1 MSQRGAA
8 HELRIDDHMK
18 VGDIEDSKLPDG
30 YKNDEEMS
38 PVSSKS
44 GDGVGHNAGIDS
56 EVANFFAAQ
65 EGKNIVIDEATNK
78 RLKRMID
85 KRVLLV
91 MIVTYFLQ
99 TLDKG
104 TINFAS
110 IMGIQQDTHLVGQ
123 QYSWLTTL
131 YIAILVWEFPTNR
144 LLQVLPVAKFL
155 AFNITAW
162 GVVLACTAACKNFTG
177 LVIVRTLLGMFECV
191 CQPGFVLLS
200 TMWYTKKE
208 QAITIGCFYAMNGL
222 QQCVGGLLAYGVYH
236 IKGGPIT
243 SWQVLFTLLGCITFL
258 WGLFVLWWLPDSP
271 MRARCFSPEDRVL
284 MVERVRANE
293 TGIQNKEFK
302 RYQALEALKDVK
314 TWCFYIISF
323 TNALPTGGL
332 GAFSNLIIK
341 DFGFS
346 TIQTDLLAI
355 AQGVIIMLF
364 LFTAAYFSTR
374 TSQKCIF
381 MFAYT
386 LPNVIGSI
394 VFLTVP
400 TRPDTRVGLLI
411 AFYLCQGF
419 GAVAVLNL
427 ALVTGN
433 TGGRTKQVVTVTG
446 TFVTWAVGNAIG
458 PQVFRANDAP
468 RYPKG
473 FAVHLVMYGIQLITI
488 TVLRLYL
495 LRQNVLKRRAQGV
508 REEGTSGQVEGE
520 EKAVKH
526 SHAFDDLT
534 DRENPDFAPRILTAY
549 YFRNDPNGA
558 RWGIQSLV
566 FDSDH
571 RRLIIDL
578 FAKIQDLEKKL
589 ETARDTIRSPA
600 VPPYP
605 SIQGAGVAPPR
616 RNHTDEYNR
625 PSSTPVG
632 STAQPTY
639 EDNKAQTQGQV
650 CKYGSRCTREQC
662 WYNHPDPTPAG
673 TSTPGSLNPTQAQ
686 PDERPTKRNKE
697 CKFGVDCTRKEC
709 WFEHPPG
716 WSPPDYADRDSQ
728 PQKEPDAETQ
738 ATDASNWA
746 NNQDPSGWDTQPTHD
761 WGTPAD
767 NTWGTPDMGRRN
779 PSESNWSSHPSDR
792 PKSSVNNF
800 RSTPTS
806 TSREGSVSTSTTNKS
821 QGQKRKARGNGH
833 RTDSASVTTRS
844 TPMSPRSLA
853 PTPMSTHVESVPL
866 QSLLSPSTQPKDP
879 LLHNGS
885 NANDETNTP
894 LEQSDPLPASE
905 PEAPGTPKASW
916 ADEPNI
922 DVVYYP
928 DPPLN
933 LDENQQTI
941 PEDKNT
947 DIRGDQPIESFDL
960 DQFAPS
966 DLYSSW
972 GVTAPSASDWGMDP
986 NEYPDPT
993 PPNKK
998 SKSKGKQ
1005 KDSSQGSNASRS
1017 TNGSSKSAAQSETR
1031 LSSTNKS
1038 NEAERTPQPTPVE
1051 PPQGVPQDEIPD
1063 WLLGVDEDAHA
1074 TLGIPRAPS
1083 PNPEVASAPPRLAP
1097 TNPPPRPPLSKLAG
1111 ENFPVLNGFVPP
1123 PRPLTKDDTPSQPT
1137 FTPRPVGWKI
1147 TRTSDAS
1154 SSRSGK
1160 SGKGKN
1166 GSDKK

>member
-1 MSQRGAA
+1 M
-8 HELRIDDHMK
+8 
-18 VGDIEDSKLPDG
+18 GD
-30 YKNDEEMS
+30 
-38 PVSSKS
+38 PV
-44 GDGVGHNAGIDS
+44 
-56 EVANFFAAQ
+56 
-65 EGKNIVIDEATNK
+65 
-78 RLKRMID
+78 
-85 KRVLLV
+85 
-91 MIVTYFLQ
+91 
-99 TLDKG
+99 
-104 TINFAS
+104 FAS
-110 IMGIQQDTHLVGQ
+110 C
-123 QYSWLTTL
+123 
-131 YIAILVWEFPTNR
+131 N
-144 LLQVLPVAKFL
+144 
-155 AFNITAW
+155 N
-162 GVVLACTAACKNFTG
+162 
-177 LVIVRTLLGMFECV
+177 
-191 CQPGFVLLS
+191 
-200 TMWYTKKE
+200 
-208 QAITIGCFYAMNGL
+208 
-222 QQCVGGLLAYGVYH
+222 
-236 IKGGPIT
+236 
-243 SWQVLFTLLGCITFL
+243 
-258 WGLFVLWWLPDSP
+258 PDHS
-271 MRARCFSPEDRVL
+271 CL
-284 MVERVRANE
+284 
-293 TGIQNKEFK
+293 
-302 RYQALEALKDVK
+302 
-314 TWCFYIISF
+314 
-323 TNALPTGGL
+323 
-332 GAFSNLIIK
+332 
-341 DFGFS
+341 
-346 TIQTDLLAI
+346 IQTI
-355 AQGVIIMLF
+355 A
-364 LFTAAYFSTR
+364 
-374 TSQKCIF
+374 
-381 MFAYT
+381 
-386 LPNVIGSI
+386 
-394 VFLTVP
+394 
-400 TRPDTRVGLLI
+400 
-411 AFYLCQGF
+411 
-419 GAVAVLNL
+419 
-427 ALVTGN
+427 
-433 TGGRTKQVVTVTG
+433 
-446 TFVTWAVGNAIG
+446 
-458 PQVFRANDAP
+458 
-468 RYPKG
+468 
-473 FAVHLVMYGIQLITI
+473 
-488 TVLRLYL
+488 
-495 LRQNVLKRRAQGV
+495 
-508 REEGTSGQVEGE
+508 GQ
-520 EKAVKH
+520 
-526 SHAFDDLT
+526 S
-534 DRENPDFAPRILTAY
+534 
-549 YFRNDPNGA
+549 
-558 RWGIQSLV
+558 
-566 FDSDH
+566 
-571 RRLIIDL
+571 RLIIDL

-728 PQKEPDAETQ
+728 PQQEPDAETQ

-941 PEDKNT
+941 PEDKNA

>member
-91 MIVTYFLQ
+91 MVVTYFLQ

-123 QYSWLTTL
+123 QYRPILKQPSVHCHPGLGVSHQPP
-131 YIAILVWEFPTNR
+131 IASPARSQIPCFQYHGV
-144 LLQVLPVAKFL
+144 
-155 AFNITAW
+155 

-446 TFVTWAVGNAIG
+446 TFITWAVGNAIG

-558 RWGIQSLV
+558 RWGIQFSPHVTIRSLV

-697 CKFGVDCTRKEC
+697 CKFGVDCTRVLVRAPTWLVTSRLC
-709 WFEHPPG
+709 GSRF
-716 WSPPDYADRDSQ
+716 AAA
-728 PQKEPDAETQ
+728 KEPDAETQ

-972 GVTAPSASDWGMDP
+972 GSPHLLPPTGAWIQTNILTQPHRTRNRSLKASRRTVLKVAMVT
-986 NEYPDPT
+986 
-993 PPNKK
+993 
-998 SKSKGKQ
+998 
-1005 KDSSQGSNASRS
+1005 SRS

-1074 TLGIPRAPS
+1074 TPS
-1083 PNPEVASAPPRLAP
+1083 STSSHQPS
-1097 TNPPPRPPLSKLAG
+1097 PRPPLSKLAG

>member
-1 MSQRGAA
+1 MSQPAA
-8 HELRIDDHMK
+8 RELRIDDHMK
-18 VGDIEDSKLPDG
+18 VDIEDSKLPAG
-30 YKNDEEMS
+30 YKNDGEMS
-38 PVSSKS
+38 LVSSKT
-44 GDGVGHNAGIDS
+44 GDGAGHNAGIDA

-91 MIVTYFLQ
+91 MVVTYFLQ

-123 QYSWLTTL
+123 QYSWLTTCL

-144 LLQVLPVAKFL
+144 LLQVLPVAKYL

-162 GVVLACTAACKNFTG
+162 GIVLACTAACRNFTG
-177 LVIVRTLLGMFECV
+177 LVVVRTLLGMFECV

-222 QQCVGGLLAYGVYH
+222 QQCIGGLLAYGVYH
-236 IKGGPIT
+236 IRGGPIT
-243 SWQVLFTLLGCITFL
+243 SWQVLFTLLGCLTFL

-271 MRARCFSPEDRVL
+271 MRAHCFSPEDRVL

-302 RYQALEALKDVK
+302 RYQALEALKDLK

-346 TIQTDLLAI
+346 TLQTDLLAI

-446 TFVTWAVGNAIG
+446 TFITWAVGNAIG
-458 PQVFRANDAP
+458 PQVFRSDDAP

-488 TVLRLYL
+488 VVLRLYL

-508 REEGTSGQVEGE
+508 REEAISGQVEGE

-534 DRENPDFAPRILTAY
+534 DRENPDY
-549 YFRNDPNGA
+549 WPN
-558 RWGIQSLV
+558 
-566 FDSDH
+566 H
-571 RRLIIDL
+571 RQKLISDL
-578 FAKIQDLEKKL
+578 FAKIQSLEDKL
-589 ETARDTIRSPA
+589 EVARDTAHAPTISSNQNTQPA
-600 VPPYP
+600 
-605 SIQGAGVAPPR
+605 SFAASAGNQEDQDTQISA
-616 RNHTDEYNR
+616 
-625 PSSTPVG
+625 TPAE
-632 STAQPTY
+632 STAQSTY
-639 EDNKAQTQGQV
+639 EVKKAQAQGQV
-650 CKYGSRCTREQC
+650 CNLLLDSEQC
-662 WYNHPDPTPAG
+662 WYEH
-673 TSTPGSLNPTQAQ
+673 PGSNSAGILGPSSSDSAQAGRKQ
-686 PDERPTKRNKE
+686 E
-697 CKFGVDCTRKEC
+697 CNYGVNCRRKQC
-709 WFEHPPG
+709 WFEHPSG
-716 WSPPDYADRDSQ
+716 WTPPNHASQ
-728 PQKEPDAETQ
+728 DPQSQQVSDTEIQ
-738 ATDASNWA
+738 ATEITSQETNGDL
-746 NNQDPSGWDTQPTHD
+746 SGWGDQSTNDWSTPVDNT

-767 NTWGTPDMGRRN
+767 NGWGDPAQSSWN
-779 PSESNWSSHPSDR
+779 AHPSEQ
-792 PKSSVNNF
+792 PKSSINNL
-800 RSTPTS
+800 RSKPAS
-806 TSREGSVSTSTTNKS
+806 TSREGSVSTSTSNKA
-821 QGQKRKARGNGH
+821 QGNKRGSRGKAR
-833 RTDSASVTTRS
+833 RVDSGSVTTES
-844 TPMSPRSLA
+844 TPLSPRSLA
-853 PTPMSTHVESVPL
+853 PAQMTPRIESVPL
-866 QSLLSPSTQPKDP
+866 QPQLSPQVQPTDQSSSY
-879 LLHNGS
+879 NES
-885 NANDETNTP
+885 NATDEMNTP
-894 LEQSDPLPASE
+894 PLEPSGPWPVSE
-905 PEAPGTPKASW
+905 PEAPGTPKALWS
-916 ADEPNI
+916 DEPNI
-922 DVVYYP
+922 DVAYYP
-928 DPPLN
+928 DPPANVDEQPSVLEDSSTAITGNATAESLN
-933 LDENQQTI
+933 LDQY
-941 PEDKNT
+941 
-947 DIRGDQPIESFDL
+947 
-960 DQFAPS
+960 APS

-972 GVTAPSASDWGMDP
+972 GVAAPSASDWGMDP
-986 NEYPDPT
+986 NEYPDPAPT
-993 PPNKK
+993 NKQ

-1005 KDSSQGSNASRS
+1005 KDASRTS
-1017 TNGSSKSAAQSETR
+1017 SVAGKSASGSSKSAARSETR
-1031 LSSTNKS
+1031 LSSTSKNS
-1038 NEAERTPQPTPVE
+1038 EVERTPQATPVE

-1063 WLLGVDEDAHA
+1063 WLLGVDEDPHTA
-1074 TLGIPRAPS
+1074 LGIPRAVSPS
-1083 PNPEVASAPPRLAP
+1083 PEDSSAPSKLAP
-1097 TNPPPRPPLSKLAG
+1097 TNPPSRPPLSKLAG
-1111 ENFPVLNGFVPP
+1111 ENFPRLNGFVPP
-1123 PRPLTKDDTPSQPT
+1123 ARPLQPKDDASAQPT

-1147 TRTSDAS
+1147 TRTSDT

-1160 SGKGKN
+1160 SKN
-1166 GSDKK
+1166 NSNK

>member
-1 MSQRGAA
+1 MSQPTA

-18 VGDIEDSKLPDG
+18 MGDIEDGKLPAG
-30 YKNDEEMS
+30 YKSDEEMS
-38 PVSSKS
+38 PVSSKTA
-44 GDGVGHNAGIDS
+44 DGVDHNAGIDA
-56 EVANFFAAQ
+56 EVANFFAAR

-91 MIVTYFLQ
+91 MVVTYFLQ

-123 QYSWLTTL
+123 QYSWLTTCL

-243 SWQVLFTLLGCITFL
+243 SWQVLFTLLGCLTFL

-271 MRARCFSPEDRVL
+271 MRAHCFSPEDRML

-302 RYQALEALKDVK
+302 RYQALEALKDLK

-346 TIQTDLLAI
+346 TLQTDLLAI

-446 TFVTWAVGNAIG
+446 TFITWAVGNAIG
-458 PQVFRANDAP
+458 PQVFRADDAP

-488 TVLRLYL
+488 VVLRLYL
-495 LRQNVLKRRAQGV
+495 LRQNVVKRRAQGV

-534 DRENPDFAPRILTAY
+534 DRENPDFRIIGDQT
-549 YFRNDPNGA
+549 
-558 RWGIQSLV
+558 SLIV
-566 FDSDH
+566 K
-571 RRLIIDL
+571 L
-578 FAKIQDLEKKL
+578 FEKIQKLEQKL
-589 ETARDTIRSPA
+589 ETAQDAARDPIVSSNPNTHATNSVVLGTSHETQGEETLATPARSA
-600 VPPYP
+600 
-605 SIQGAGVAPPR
+605 
-616 RNHTDEYNR
+616 
-625 PSSTPVG
+625 
-632 STAQPTY
+632 AQSTY
-639 EDNKAQTQGQV
+639 EVNRAQAQGQI
-650 CKYGSRCTREQC
+650 CKYGSGCTREQC
-662 WYNHPDPTPAG
+662 WY
-673 TSTPGSLNPTQAQ
+673 
-686 PDERPTKRNKE
+686 
-697 CKFGVDCTRKEC
+697 
-709 WFEHPPG
+709 EHPNSNAAATSNPSPSNPSPVPSAG
-716 WSPPDYADRDSQ
+716 RSTGPKQQCNYGINCRRKKCWYVHPPDWVPPNHATRDSQ
-728 PQKEPDAETQ
+728 PQQEPNTEAQ
-738 ATDASNWA
+738 ATEATNWGA
-746 NNQDPSGWDTQPTHD
+746 NQDSSGWNTQPTND
-761 WGTPAD
+761 WSTPVD
-767 NTWGTPDMGRRN
+767 NTWGAPPADNGWGN
-779 PSESNWSSHPSDR
+779 PAESDWSTHPSDQSR
-792 PKSSVNNF
+792 SSVNNS

-806 TSREGSVSTSTTNKS
+806 ASREGSVSTSTTNKS
-821 QGQKRKARGNGH
+821 RGRERKAREKGL
-833 RTDSASVTTRS
+833 RTDSGSITTES
-844 TPMSPRSLA
+844 APMSPRPLA

-866 QSLLSPSTQPKDP
+866 QPSLLPSAQPTDQTSSY
-879 LLHNGS
+879 N
-885 NANDETNTP
+885 ETNVTEPNNTPP
-894 LEQSDPLPASE
+894 LEPSGPWPASE
-905 PEAPGTPKASW
+905 PEAPGTPKALWS
-916 ADEPNI
+916 DEPNI
-922 DVVYYP
+922 DVAYYP
-928 DPPLN
+928 EPASN
-933 LDENQQTI
+933 LDENQPSVPEDKSGDI
-941 PEDKNT
+941 PEDKPT
-947 DIRGDQPIESFDL
+947 QSLDL

-972 GVTAPSASDWGMDP
+972 GVAPPSASDWGMDP
-986 NEYPDPT
+986 SEYPDPA
-993 PPNKK
+993 PPVKK
-998 SKSKGKQ
+998 QKFKGKQ
-1005 KDSSQGSNASRS
+1005 KASSQSNSTRNSAS
-1017 TNGSSKSAAQSETR
+1017 GSSNSAAQSETK
-1031 LSSTNKS
+1031 LPSK
-1038 NEAERTPQPTPVE
+1038 NEPSEVERTPQATPVE
-1051 PPQGVPQDEIPD
+1051 PPQGVPQEEIPD

-1074 TLGIPRAPS
+1074 ALGIPRVASPS
-1083 PNPEVASAPPRLAP
+1083 PETSSAPPRLAP
-1097 TNPPPRPPLSKLAG
+1097 TNPAPRPPLSKLAG
-1111 ENFPVLNGFVPP
+1111 ENFPPLNGFVPP
-1123 PRPLTKDDTPSQPT
+1123 VRLLQPKDRTPAQPT

-1160 SGKGKN
+1160 SGKSKN